1 LSATY
6 TAPDTA
12 VIKREGKGREVAKVA
27 HARKLQTMQ
36 HSSIFSEV
44 GFAQQP
50 FVAVF

>member
-1 LSATY
+1 LSATS

-12 VIKREGKGREVAKVA
+12 VIKREGKGWEVAKAA

-36 HSSIFSEV
+36 HGSIYSEV

-50 FVAVF
+50 SIAVF

>member
-1 LSATY
+1 LSATS

-36 HSSIFSEV
+36 HSRIYFEV
-44 GFAQQP
+44 GFAQQS
-50 FVAVF
+50 FIAVF